1 MDLRAPTGK
10 KWLPAPT
17 AMMAFRQ
24 PWPCQISTHRPW
36 ACRQA
41 TKKQWAPALT
51 EMTAFRQQWL
61 WQTGAQPRESTHAC
75 STPTRLVRRGKRHQ
89 WKSPKKL
96 NNACKCKV
104 LCNTNRE
111 GSAPDRRNTSQ
122 KTAQRPLLRRTKKRI
137 EKTGFVIVMQPLAPL
152 LLPAPPPAPRTPSPP
167 SAHHPSTP
175 SLPSLSLPRYLSLSL
190 SLSLPLLPPFP
201 DPLRPPSHTQWLP
214 LGPVPT
220 ATLIQLARTPPA
232 CSTRITPMAD
242 TKVMPICRQYS
253 AGIPLQSD
261 NYASMS
267 QTAPN

>member
-17 AMMAFRQ
+17 AMMAFCQ

-111 GSAPDRRNTSQ
+111 GSAPDRRNTS
-122 KTAQRPLLRRTKKRI
+122 KKRRNDHCFVEPKNALRKHALSSSCSHWRRCFCLRPLLLR
-137 EKTGFVIVMQPLAPL
+137 E
-152 LLPAPPPAPRTPSPP
+152 PPR
-167 SAHHPSTP
+167 HHPPTIP
-175 SLPSLSLPRYLSLSL
+175 PLPPFPLCRFLAISLSLSL
-190 SLSLPLLPPFP
+190 SLSSLP
-201 DPLRPPSHTQWLP
+201 S
-214 LGPVPT
+214 
-220 ATLIQLARTPPA
+220 RTPCA
-232 CSTRITPMAD
+232 
-242 TKVMPICRQYS
+242 
-253 AGIPLQSD
+253 PLPTHNGSPW
-261 NYASMS
+261 
-267 QTAPN
+267 APCPQRHSYNSREHRPLAAHA